1 MSKASGSNR
10 LSVKN
15 FVETLLNTIR
25 ATTKTPTSKM
35 YVYLDSKIYPNEF
48 GISVRPLQVKLGTE
62 VINMQR
68 LIDIFDKVP
77 YITVKENRY
86 RSVYREPMLMT
97 IDLKEKQYNDT
108 VYYEYYIDKLF
119 LRNELTKYN
128 KIYTNAHEIITKY
141 KQSHVSQSEVCTTKE
156 VQSIEEFNEVCKTNE
171 FYEINDKPYIKN
183 NY

>member
-108 VYYEYYIDKLF
+108 TYYEYYIDKLF

-141 KQSHVSQSEVCTTKE
+141 KQSHVETQP
-156 VQSIEEFNEVCKTNE
+156 IEEFNEVCKTNE
-171 FYEINDKPYIKN
+171 FDECNSLSNLQSKL
-183 NY
+183 